1 MTNEEIVLA
10 YHDATKHHFNRYA
23 RSMGYLD
30 WANQPAPFRRYAGA
44 KRFLLPFI
52 ANDVT
57 PSYESLYTGP
67 PPALPLTLESL
78 SVFFECSMAISAW
91 KEYQGSRW
99 ALRCNP
105 SSGNLHPT
113 EAYIVMGALPG
124 LSDEAAL
131 WHYAPDEHAL
141 ERRARTHAAQFPGGL
156 FLVGLAS
163 VFWREAWKY
172 GERAFRYCQHDTGH
186 AIAALAFAARAL
198 GWGLRRLDDVSD
210 DLAEKL
216 LGLDRH
222 SEFHAEESEHLE
234 CLILVDTLPKAAG
247 EGPEIDVASI
257 APSLE
262 FEGKAN
268 VLSADHVHWSIID
281 AVASATRG
289 IAGQNAPRSENVP
302 RRESA
307 NLGTHDWTLSL
318 RAIAKQRRSAVAM
331 DGESELG
338 VETFYQMLGRTL
350 PESAPGLLTAIP
362 GRPLVHLAL
371 FVHRVRGLRPGLYF
385 LVRDPKQEQ
394 SLRDTMQRYREW
406 TRAEGCPDGL
416 HLHRI
421 EEGDCRG
428 LAAQVSCTQEIAG
441 MGAFSLG
448 MIAEFEGPI
457 SQHGAAHYRRLF
469 WEAGFIGQILY
480 LESEAAGL
488 RATGI
493 GCYFDDPV
501 HEVLGFEGKRYQSM
515 YHFTV
520 GGPVEDARLTTLPPY
535 APDRIGRAGWI
546 G

>member
-1 MTNEEIVLA
+1 MTNEEIALA
-10 YHDATKHHFNRYA
+10 YHEATKHHFNRYA

-30 WANQPAPFRRYAGA
+30 WANQPDPFRRYLGA
-44 KRFLLPFI
+44 KRFLLPLV

-57 PSYESLYTGP
+57 PSYESLYREQ

-113 EAYIVMGALPG
+113 EAYVLMGGLPG
-124 LSDEAAL
+124 LSDEATL
-131 WHYAPDEHAL
+131 WHYASDGHAL
-141 ERRARTHAAQFPGGL
+141 ERRAHTHAELPESV

-198 GWGLRRLDDVSD
+198 GWRMRRLDDVSD

-216 LGLDRH
+216 LGLDRT
-222 SEFHAEESEHLE
+222 SEFHVEELEHAE
-234 CLILVDTLPKAAG
+234 CLLLVDTRAEAVS
-247 EGPEIDVASI
+247 EHQEIDFEFVAD
-257 APSLE
+257 SLK
-262 FEGKAN
+262 FEARPN
-268 VLSADHVHWSIID
+268 VLSADHAHWSIID
-281 AVASATRG
+281 AVAQATRRT
-289 IAGQNAPRSENVP
+289 ATQPLPRDENYLQQVP
-302 RRESA
+302 A
-307 NLGTHDWTLSL
+307 IVGDHDCALSF

-331 DGESELG
+331 DGESDLG
-338 VETFYQMLGRTL
+338 VEAFYRTLGRAL
-350 PESAPGLLTAIP
+350 PESASGLFSAIP

-385 LVRDPKQEQ
+385 LVRYHEQEGAI
-394 SLRDTMQRYREW
+394 RNTMQRERAW
-406 TRAEGCPDGL
+406 TRAEGCPEGL
-416 HLHRI
+416 HLYRI
-421 EEGDCRG
+421 EEGDCRS

-441 MGAFSLG
+441 TGAFSLG

-457 SQHGAAHYRRLF
+457 REHGAAQYRRLF

-480 LESEAAGL
+480 LEAEAAAL

-501 HEVLGFEGKRYQSM
+501 HEVFGLEGERYQSM
-515 YHFTV
+515 YHFTI
-520 GGPVEDARLTTLPPY
+520 GGPVEDTRLTTLQPY
-535 APDRIGRAGWI
+535 FPERMGRSGWI
-546 G
+546 E

>member
-1 MTNEEIVLA
+1 MTNEEIALA
-10 YHDATKHHFNRYA
+10 YHEATKHHFNRYA

-30 WANQPAPFRRYAGA
+30 WANQPDPFRRYAGA
-44 KRFLLPFI
+44 KRFLLPLV

-57 PSYESLYTGP
+57 PSYESLYREP
-67 PPALPLTLESL
+67 PPALPLTLESF

-113 EAYIVMGALPG
+113 EAYVLVGALTG

-131 WHYAPDEHAL
+131 WHYAPDDHAL
-141 ERRARTHAAQFPGGL
+141 ERRARTHAELSEGV

-198 GWGLRRLDDVSD
+198 GWRTRRLDEAPD

-216 LGLDRH
+216 LGLGRH
-222 SEFHAEESEHLE
+222 SEFHAEEPEHAE
-234 CLILVDTLPKAAG
+234 CLLLVDARAEVVG
-247 EGPEIDVASI
+247 VDPEIDFGSI
-257 APSLE
+257 AASLD
-262 FEGKAN
+262 FEGRPN
-268 VLSADHVHWSIID
+268 VLSADHVQWSIID
-281 AVASATRG
+281 AVASATR
-289 IAGQNAPRSENVP
+289 RSHTQSASRHENVP
-302 RRESA
+302 QWDSA
-307 NLGTHDWTLSL
+307 ILGNHDCPLSL

-331 DGESELG
+331 DGESDLG
-338 VETFYQMLGRTL
+338 VEAFYRMLGRTI
-350 PESAPGLLTAIP
+350 PESAPDLFTAFP

-385 LVRDPKQEQ
+385 LVRDHEQEM
-394 SLRDTMQRYREW
+394 SLREAMRRDRAW
-406 TRAEGCPDGL
+406 IRAEGCPVGL
-416 HLHRI
+416 HLYRI

-428 LAAQVSCTQEIAG
+428 LAAQISCTQEIAG

-448 MIAEFEGPI
+448 MIAKFEGPI
-457 SQHGAAHYRRLF
+457 REQGAAQYRRLF

-480 LESEAAGL
+480 LEAEAAGL

-501 HEVLGFEGKRYQSM
+501 HEVFGFEGKRYQSM

-520 GGPVEDARLTTLPPY
+520 GGPFEDTRLTTLPPY
-535 APDRIGRAGWI
+535 SAERMGRIGWI
-546 G
+546 E